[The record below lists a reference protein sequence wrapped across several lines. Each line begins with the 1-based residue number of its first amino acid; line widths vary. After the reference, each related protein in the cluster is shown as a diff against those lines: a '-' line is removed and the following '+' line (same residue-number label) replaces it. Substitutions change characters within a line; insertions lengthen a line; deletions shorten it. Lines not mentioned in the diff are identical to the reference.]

1 MRSVAVLLLVA
12 LTQSWRPFPA
22 RGPAVPPGSPSW
34 LTPAMVQDLSARL
47 GEVADVFH
55 RAPVLASPQG
65 WVMFPKRQVPFSGR
79 TWIEPSAKD
88 RKWIIAGELKLW
100 ASNLEADGR
109 TVYDTGSAFV
119 LNLFANNLNCVFS
132 SATPLGADA
141 EGMMFLE
148 PEAPTAKERDFPVY
162 RQCVLITHRPQPLY
176 VPVSQARVLALHIAA
191 TDKALANA
199 RAGGLGDQLAPV
211 ERVLA
216 GMRKELADMD
226 ERARTA
232 PAWVMGAESTQPLV
246 SERTPGARRVVEA
259 NPAFFDQARPG
270 DIQVLTLF
278 EGCVVD
284 TCPSY
289 PMVEK
294 IKAQLDWPALAA
306 IVR

>member
-22 RGPAVPPGSPSW
+22 RGPVVPPGSPSW
-34 LTPAMVQDLSARL
+34 LTAAMAQDLSARL

-65 WVMFPKRQVPFSGR
+65 WVMFPKRQVPFTGR
-79 TWIEPSAKD
+79 SWAEPAAKD
-88 RKWIIAGELKLW
+88 RKWIVAGELKLW
-100 ASNLEADGR
+100 ASTFEADGR

-119 LNLFANNLNCVFS
+119 VNISANNLNCVFNNAAS
-132 SATPLGADA
+132 LGADA
-141 EGMMFLE
+141 DGTMYLE
-148 PEAPTAKERDFPVY
+148 PEAPSAKEHGFPVY
-162 RQCVLITHRPQPLY
+162 SQCVLITHRTQPLY
-176 VPVSQARVLALHIAA
+176 VPVSQARLLAFRIA
-191 TDKALANA
+191 DVEKRLAHA
-199 RAGGLGDQLAPV
+199 RAAGMGETLAPA
-211 ERVLA
+211 EGLLA
-216 GMRKELADMD
+216 AMRKQLADMD

-232 PAWVMGAESTQPLV
+232 PAWAMGAESLEPLV
-246 SERTPGARRVVEA
+246 AERTPGARRVVEA

-278 EGCVVD
+278 DGCVVD
-284 TCPSY
+284 TCVSY

-294 IKAQLDWPALAA
+294 VKAQLDWPALAA